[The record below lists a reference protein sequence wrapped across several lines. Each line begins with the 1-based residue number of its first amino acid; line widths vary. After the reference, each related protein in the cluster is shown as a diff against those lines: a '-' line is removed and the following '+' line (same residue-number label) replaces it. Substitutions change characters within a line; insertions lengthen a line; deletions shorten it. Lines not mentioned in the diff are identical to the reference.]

1 MGNKRVNGS
10 RDISR
15 DVFFLQDSS
24 SRWSWFL
31 RKKKKRKFGFRFF
44 NTIITLINR
53 LIRRSRGNFLNR
65 RTNSSQ
71 RDIFN
76 PVIFRNGF
84 ITSQIISNVLLTHS
98 CSYEVFRNYS
108 SLPVLVTYRQCVI
121 SIRHERERAA
131 SDILFP

>member
-15 DVFFLQDSS
+15 DVFFLQDFS

-31 RKKKKRKFGFRFF
+31 LSKKKKRKFGFRFF

-53 LIRRSRGNFLNR
+53 LIRRSNFLNR
-65 RTNSSQ
+65 RANSSQ